1 MNWRLQTILAG
12 ILVALGVF
20 VVFNP
25 VTVATATAGVL
36 PWLLLAA
43 GAIQFV
49 SILFRSRR
57 LIRLIIVPAITGAL
71 FTYAGLSMKF
81 GDPTT
86 VGPISL
92 IFVLALV
99 LFGTGAAKLV
109 TAFSARR
116 SKYFNL
122 VVISGLVSV
131 LMGLVVM
138 FNWET
143 ISAGLIGVVLGLEI
157 IADAVV
163 MAAMGLRDRDGEAAM
178 ESLGLDPKAEAIK
191 AEARREAAA
200 AAATAEAAAIAAET
214 ARAAQAAA
222 AAQADAD
229 LAAARAAA
237 AKAAEAAAIARA
249 ADDAAAAKAAQD
261 AAAAKAA
268 DDAAAAK
275 AADDAAAA
283 KAAAEAAAEM
293 QLPLIPPAQDA
304 APAPQPPAK
313 AAAKPKAAPAPK
325 ATPKPKATPAPK
337 ATPKPGAAPAKK
349 PPAKPEP
356 L

>member
-1 MNWRLQTILAG
+1 MNWRLQTVLAG
-12 ILVALGVF
+12 ILMALGVF

-25 VTVATATAGVL
+25 VTIATATAGVL
-36 PWLLLAA
+36 PWLLLLA
-43 GAIQFV
+43 GAIQLL

-57 LIRLIIVPAITGAL
+57 LIRLIIVPAVTGAL
-71 FTYAGLSMKF
+71 FIYAGLSMKF

-86 VGPISL
+86 IGPISL
-92 IFVLALV
+92 IFILALV

-109 TAFSARR
+109 TAYSARR
-116 SKYFNL
+116 SKFFNI

-157 IADAVV
+157 IADALV
-163 MAAMGLRDRDGEAAM
+163 MGVMGLRDRDGEAAM

-222 AAQADAD
+222 AAEAEAE
-229 LAAARAAA
+229 LARARAAA
-237 AKAAEAAAIARA
+237 AKAADEAAAAKA
-249 ADDAAAAKAAQD
+249 AEDAAAAKAEAEAATAPELPLTPAP
-261 AAAAKAA
+261 AAAAP
-268 DDAAAAK
+268 AAAAAPK
-275 AADDAAAA
+275 PASKRAVKAVPPAGDGSAADT
-283 KAAAEAAAEM
+283 
-293 QLPLIPPAQDA
+293 
-304 APAPQPPAK
+304 
-313 AAAKPKAAPAPK
+313 AAKPK
-325 ATPKPKATPAPK
+325 
-337 ATPKPGAAPAKK
+337 PAKK
-349 PPAKPEP
+349 PAAPKPPATPET